1 MQDLCERSDMV
12 LAGRYELQ
20 KQIGEGG
27 FSIVYLAWD
36 KHICRQV
43 AIKAQKEPEEAKTE
57 DVLRNEMEMLRELKH
72 SMLTEVYDFFYED
85 RWYLVMEYI
94 DGVSL
99 HNIIEQEGKISVLK
113 ACEWAL
119 EILRL
124 FSYLHGH
131 GTPIVYQDL
140 KPENIMVCG
149 DGSLKVVDFGAA
161 FSLKDYYGGKSGEK
175 RAGTIGYAAPEQI
188 EGESFEYGV
197 DERSD
202 IYTFGAVLYHML
214 TGDIPNS
221 NRKYGLSVK
230 SAHAGVAQELE
241 RKIRKYNAARIW
253 HRGKHTELRRVNAD
267 IPQELERIVKKCTAV
282 DKSMRYQ
289 TVEDIITDLEY
300 VRYKEGQNRRQLLYS
315 MEKRVWL
322 TDNKA
327 VGLLTIGILLVSMFI
342 GSFTLQAKGRGAELP
357 VIVYNKQG
365 QRLVIRHDSTYKTEG
380 NLVFELERKLFTG
393 EDIHTLNISLTNSE
407 TGQMQER
414 TFYIQGAAVETD

>member
-1 MQDLCERSDMV
+1 MQDLCERSNMV
-12 LAGRYELQ
+12 LLGRYELR

-43 AIKAQKEPEEAKTE
+43 AIKAQKESKEAEAE
-57 DVLRNEMEMLRELKH
+57 DALKNEMEVLRAVKH
-72 SMLTEVYDFFYED
+72 SMMPELYDFFYED

-99 HNIIEQEGKISVLK
+99 HNVIEQEGRLSVKK

-131 GTPIVYQDL
+131 GTPIIYQDL
-140 KPENIMVCG
+140 KPENIMVCA

-161 FSLKDYYGGKSGEK
+161 FSMEYYYSGKYMEK
-175 RAGTIGYAAPEQI
+175 RAGTMGYAAPEQM
-188 EGESFEYGV
+188 EGVGFGHGV

-214 TGDIPNS
+214 TGNIPNNS
-221 NRKYGLSVK
+221 SKYGLSVK
-230 SAHAGVAQELE
+230 SAHAGAVQKAEQ
-241 RKIRKYNAARIW
+241 KIKKYNAAHIW
-253 HRGKHTELRRVNAD
+253 HKGKHIASRHISND
-267 IPQELERIVKKCTAV
+267 MPQELERIVKRCTAADV
-282 DKSMRYQ
+282 SMRYQ
-289 TVEDIITDLEY
+289 TVEDIIKDLEY
-300 VRYKEGQNRRQLLYS
+300 VRYQEGQKCRLFLRS

-322 TDNKA
+322 ADKRV
-327 VGLLTIGILLVSMFI
+327 VGLLAIGMLIGSMFI
-342 GSFTLQAKGRGAELP
+342 GGFTLQAKGKETELP

-365 QRLVIRHDSTYKTEG
+365 QRLVIRHDSIYKAEG
-380 NLVFELERKLFTG
+380 NLVFELERKLFVG
-393 EDIHTLNISLTNSE
+393 EDVRMLNISLTNSE

-414 TFYIQGAAVETD
+414 TFYIQGAVAEND